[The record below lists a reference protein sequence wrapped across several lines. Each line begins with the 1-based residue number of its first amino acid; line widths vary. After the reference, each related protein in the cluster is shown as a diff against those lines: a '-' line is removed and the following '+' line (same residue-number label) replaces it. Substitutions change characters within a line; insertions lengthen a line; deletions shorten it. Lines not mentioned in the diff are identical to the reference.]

1 MNRYIGQMLDDRYEI
16 LEVIGSGGMSVV
28 YKAMCHKLHRYVAVK
43 ILRDEMA
50 EDAEL
55 KNRFQAEAH
64 AVAMLSQP
72 NIVSVYDV
80 GHSGDTEYIVM
91 ELIEGVTLKQRLA
104 ERGVFSAQEALS
116 YATQIAKAL
125 QHAHA
130 HGIVH
135 RDIKPQNI
143 MITNDD
149 MVKVA
154 DFGDLYS
161 LGVVLYEMTTGHLPY
176 DADTPEEIA
185 LKHIAG
191 SAKPPREWNSA
202 IPEELERITLK
213 AMEPDLRKRYQSAG
227 ELLKALNAC
236 KKHLNQ
242 QRPLAERRKEN
253 AEKKESFFGV
263 GHDLTEEEYQR
274 RRKRAKRV
282 SYFTGIFSVGV
293 FAVLL
298 FVFLW
303 NFWLED
309 LFRTAE
315 RVDVPDFT
323 GKSYEAVVND
333 KQYSDYR
340 FTVVYTVDPE
350 VPDGVIIAQDPEDGK
365 SRMRVPEGISVQLTV
380 STGVVMAEVPYVVNE
395 DYEAATEMLKKA
407 GFTVT
412 TEFQASKDV
421 TAKYVIRSEPAPGEK
436 AAVGTSVKLIV
447 SGGPTLREV
456 TVPDLSTLTE
466 SAAIA
471 RIESSGL
478 CYGGTYKEANDAKQG
493 TVFKQSAPAN
503 TKLTEYSKVYI
514 WISDGPEKP

>member
-1 MNRYIGQMLDDRYEI
+1 M
-16 LEVIGSGGMSVV
+16 
-28 YKAMCHKLHRYVAVK
+28 
-43 ILRDEMA
+43 
-50 EDAEL
+50 
-55 KNRFQAEAH
+55 
-64 AVAMLSQP
+64 
-72 NIVSVYDV
+72 
-80 GHSGDTEYIVM
+80 
-91 ELIEGVTLKQRLA
+91 
-104 ERGVFSAQEALS
+104 
-116 YATQIAKAL
+116 
-125 QHAHA
+125 
-130 HGIVH
+130 
-135 RDIKPQNI
+135 
-143 MITNDD
+143 
-149 MVKVA
+149 
-154 DFGDLYS
+154 
-161 LGVVLYEMTTGHLPY
+161 
-176 DADTPEEIA
+176 
-185 LKHIAG
+185 
-191 SAKPPREWNSA
+191 
-202 IPEELERITLK
+202 
-213 AMEPDLRKRYQSAG
+213 
-227 ELLKALNAC
+227 
-236 KKHLNQ
+236 
-242 QRPLAERRKEN
+242 
-253 AEKKESFFGV
+253 

-315 RVDVPDFT
+315 RVDVPNFT

-350 VPDGVIIAQDPEDGK
+350 VPDGVIIAQDPEAGK

-395 DYEAATEMLKKA
+395 DYEAATEMLEKA

>member
-1 MNRYIGQMLDDRYEI
+1 MVLKD
-16 LEVIGSGGMSVV
+16 GS
-28 YKAMCHKLHRYVAVK
+28 
-43 ILRDEMA
+43 I
-50 EDAEL
+50 
-55 KNRFQAEAH
+55 
-64 AVAMLSQP
+64 
-72 NIVSVYDV
+72 
-80 GHSGDTEYIVM
+80 
-91 ELIEGVTLKQRLA
+91 
-104 ERGVFSAQEALS
+104 
-116 YATQIAKAL
+116 
-125 QHAHA
+125 
-130 HGIVH
+130 
-135 RDIKPQNI
+135 
-143 MITNDD
+143 
-149 MVKVA
+149 KVA
-154 DFGDLYS
+154 DFGIAQLLSSQNTLTRNALGSVHYISPEQAKGGHVDARTDLYS

-191 SAKPPREWNSA
+191 SAKPPREWNSD

-253 AEKKESFFGV
+253 AEKKESFFGM
-263 GHDLTEEEYQR
+263 GHDLTEEEYQ

-315 RVDVPDFT
+315 RVDVPAFT

-350 VPDGVIIAQDPEDGK
+350 VPDGVIIAQDPEAGK

-395 DYEAATEMLKKA
+395 DYEAATEMLEKA